1 MRYII
6 IGNHASGK
14 HKILDALEELGVE
27 VGREFTTSPTKI
39 FDLDPKAHQIT
50 QLEVEELFKNQD
62 YITICNIVTPSNE
75 FYRGITKTEYDTKKV
90 FVMTPE
96 MLNNV
101 YASRLKGDVCF
112 IWIDDPKPTRYLR
125 FINERRT
132 YPFEEVESK
141 EKFHVNNLQKLITKL
156 AGDEWLYF
164 SNDEEK
170 RILAVIY
177 SLVKYPDL
185 IDIYTKNFK

>member
-62 YITICNIVTPSNE
+62 TLLFAISSPPPMSSTAGSPRPNTIQ
-75 FYRGITKTEYDTKKV
+75 R
-90 FVMTPE
+90 
-96 MLNNV
+96 
-101 YASRLKGDVCF
+101 
-112 IWIDDPKPTRYLR
+112 R
-125 FINERRT
+125 F
-132 YPFEEVESK
+132 
-141 EKFHVNNLQKLITKL
+141 L
-156 AGDEWLYF
+156 
-164 SNDEEK
+164 
-170 RILAVIY
+170 
-177 SLVKYPDL
+177 
-185 IDIYTKNFK
+185 

>member
-1 MRYII
+1 
-6 IGNHASGK
+6 
-14 HKILDALEELGVE
+14 
-27 VGREFTTSPTKI
+27 
-39 FDLDPKAHQIT
+39 
-50 QLEVEELFKNQD
+50 
-62 YITICNIVTPSNE
+62 
-75 FYRGITKTEYDTKKV
+75 
-90 FVMTPE
+90 

-125 FINERRT
+125 FVNERRT
-132 YPFEEVESK
+132 YPFEEVECK

-170 RILAVIY
+170 RILAIIY